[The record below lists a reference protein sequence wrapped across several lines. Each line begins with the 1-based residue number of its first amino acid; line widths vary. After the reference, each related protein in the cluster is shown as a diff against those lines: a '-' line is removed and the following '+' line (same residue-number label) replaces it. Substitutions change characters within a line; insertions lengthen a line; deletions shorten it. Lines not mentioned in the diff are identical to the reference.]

1 MHIHSAILYKYM
13 ISPYLIE
20 QLRTAVY
27 PLGVSHQKMQQ
38 PEFGRTQHYFIAVG
52 GYAMSSRVEVQSADL
67 DHIVGCFGR
76 APPQHRLDSREHLT
90 RRERL
95 GNVIVG
101 PDLQPRPPYRLLL
114 REP

>member
-1 MHIHSAILYKYM
+1 MHIHSAILNKYM

-52 GYAMSSRVEVQSADL
+52 GYAMSSRRFAVRTVLVEGERRRSTAL
-67 DHIVGCFGR
+67 IL
-76 APPQHRLDSREHLT
+76 ASISRGEKGL
-90 RRERL
+90 
-95 GNVIVG
+95 VM
-101 PDLQPRPPYRLLL
+101 
-114 REP
+114 